1 MEIVTISGYRL
12 AQNQEGESFVVLE
25 IMGEVELVQ
34 SSVTGRFYAT
44 SKKASITST
53 FSPEIAERLVGKEL
67 PGRIQQISCEPYS
80 YMIPETGEEG
90 GEIGYGVKQENPTK
104 REVLL
109 DIAVYFRF
117 YKRSGRDSN
126 SRPHA

>member
-53 FSPEIAERLVGKEL
+53 FSTEIAERLVGKEL

-80 YMIPETGEEG
+80 YMIPETGEEVTLEHRSEYIPANANNFAAVEMPM
-90 GEIGYGVKQENPTK
+90 GEVE
-104 REVLL
+104 EMV
-109 DIAVYFRF
+109 
-117 YKRSGRDSN
+117 
-126 SRPHA
+126 